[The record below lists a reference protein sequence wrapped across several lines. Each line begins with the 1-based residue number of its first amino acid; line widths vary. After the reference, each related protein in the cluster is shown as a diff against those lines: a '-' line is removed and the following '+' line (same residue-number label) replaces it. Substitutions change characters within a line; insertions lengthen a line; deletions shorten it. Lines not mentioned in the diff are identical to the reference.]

1 MTALEQGSRGQVITE
16 EKGKAV
22 INLLTFN
29 EPNGILA
36 ENGWSSSLDAE
47 VSAKNL

>member
-1 MTALEQGSRGQVITE
+1 MMALEQGSRGQFITE

-22 INLLTFN
+22 TNLLTFN
-29 EPNGILA
+29 EPKGIFA

-47 VSAKNL
+47 VSTRNL